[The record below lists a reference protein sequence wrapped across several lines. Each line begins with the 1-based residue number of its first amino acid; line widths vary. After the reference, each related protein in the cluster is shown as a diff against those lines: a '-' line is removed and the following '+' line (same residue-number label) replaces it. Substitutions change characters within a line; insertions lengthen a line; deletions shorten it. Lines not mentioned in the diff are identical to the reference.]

1 MELVVEMG
9 VKIRK
14 CVTIPIRTSYR
25 SVCNHPFLVVM
36 LLFLICLHR
45 VFPYVFSLLVT
56 ASPVFVCS
64 AVLLGTLLIFGQ
76 PNNIPEIEKEQKSSH
91 DIASLRTGVSRDGVV
106 VVERDGGFSFERFS
120 GKTREIADSSEAEDY
135 GGSVAYV
142 PLIDE
147 SLQHN
152 QSERRAVEDMEREI
166 DSKELESRRNIH
178 KEKVRRQGMTRGV
191 EAFEKQ
197 HSLVHK
203 VRHENREPFRK
214 GDHLEPSLNG
224 SCDDDADDDEA
235 SDTRSDSAESSSPD
249 ASMADILP
257 ILDELHPLLELEA
270 PHPALLFHDESDA
283 AHLSHDESDAA
294 SNMSNDGSND
304 TYEDVLNQRGEVEE
318 YGGDEE
324 EAQGGK
330 DDESKSA
337 IKWTEDDQK
346 NVMDLGNLELERN
359 QWLETLIARRRATK
373 SFCLTAEKNL
383 IDLDSSDNPFNV
395 TPLSTTRH
403 NPFDPSYDSSYESMG
418 LPPIPGSAPSILLPR
433 RNPFHLP
440 YEPNEEK
447 PDLKGDHFEQ
457 GFMTFHP
464 KDTFF
469 SRHESFSLGPSSF
482 GDAKK
487 ERQDFKWR
495 PVFVPEQLGSEGTSY
510 SSLQRQSSD
519 VSDSKLSSTAD
530 TESVS
535 SAADMDDR
543 KFSEQDFTKEAEV
556 ISNIYHAYDLV
567 GNGSQSSEDVDS
579 LEMERAGKREAQ
591 HDELEIK
598 LGKVENLEPSLSG
611 TGGSNPVEI
620 TNGIRS
626 KPRPF
631 KGDNS
636 SRSSLSSVSEI
647 DERFSDVR
655 KGGTT
660 SLEPRGDHATEFGIS
675 PQPPLEESESQFT
688 SVTLDDNQHKEP
700 IYDSSP
706 PESEKILSFDSI
718 SSDMQVEISKLVPLP
733 ASAGMR
739 DPSVEQDSDLHGES
753 KEKGPSEADVNL
765 PNTLDVKAAS
775 SNYSY
780 QNVPSKEKQP
790 TEQEKDVS
798 WSDKPRF
805 DDHSAPHEPA
815 IILPEPKKDSSTI
828 QDVNVLEV
836 REVQDMNSKP
846 TSSKEIASS
855 TIESGFQKP
864 TTTHNALKQV
874 SEGNVGELP
883 KPSDSKDG
891 SKKLETN
898 AVGTTNEIA
907 SSNTGSSAQETTTTQ
922 SALKEVS
929 ERNVSELPKQSN
941 SKDGSE
947 KVETIAVGSKN
958 EAASN
963 ITGSGVQEAITSDIA
978 LKQVSEGNVGELPKP
993 SDSKNGSAKVE
1004 TNAVEFKK
1012 HLSSSSTGSGTPETI
1027 TIDPTVKKVSE
1038 GNVGELPKP
1047 TNSKDGFAEVGTNAV
1062 VSTKEIASRST
1073 GSDVQETINTHTS
1086 LKQVSEGNLGGV
1098 PKQSDS
1104 EDGSTKIETNAVGS
1118 TKEVASS
1125 NAGSGVQGTITTH
1138 TALKQVS
1145 EGNAAELPKP
1155 SDSKDEST
1163 KTETNVVGSTKGV
1176 ASSNAESGVQENIT
1190 THSGSKQV
1198 SESNAG
1204 GLSKPANSK
1213 DESKKV
1219 GISAVDP
1226 TKEIA
1231 STITRSSVH
1240 QSVTTD
1246 PALKQVSE
1254 GNAGELPKPSDS
1266 KDESTKTETNVV
1278 GSTKGVASRNAEYGV
1293 QETITTHSGS
1303 KQVSDRNVGELPTPS
1318 NSKDGSEKIG
1328 PNAVGSTKEIASNN
1342 TGSSA
1347 DETITAHT
1355 ALKQVSEGNVGGL
1368 PKPSDS
1374 RDGQTKVGT
1383 SAVGSTKEVTS
1394 SNAGSGVQETS
1405 TIDTAL
1411 KQVSYGN
1418 VSELPKSSNS
1428 KDGSE
1433 NLGTSAVGSSKE
1445 ISSDNVG
1452 SGVQDTVTTQTALKQ
1467 VSESNL
1473 GELPK
1478 PSDSKDGSAKVG
1490 TNEVGST
1497 KEVASSS
1504 AGSGVQD
1511 AITTHTSSKQ
1521 VSECD
1526 LCELPKLSDQKVGS
1540 AKVGTTAGGSTKDI
1554 ALSNAGSGVNE
1565 TITTDTVLKQ
1575 VSEGNVSEVPKP
1587 SNSKDGS
1594 EKLGASAVDSTK
1606 AILSINPGCSVHE
1619 AIITDTALK
1628 QVSEGNVGG
1637 ELSKPL
1643 DSKDESTKVGSNAVS
1658 STEEVASTN
1667 AGSGVQE
1674 TISIHTDLKQVPE
1687 GNLRELP
1694 NPSNSKDEL
1703 TKVGI
1708 NAVGSSN
1715 EIALR
1720 NTESGVQE
1728 TITTHTALNQVS
1740 ESNVSELRKPSSSKD
1755 ASAAT
1760 VGTNA
1765 VGSTKDI
1772 ASSNTESG
1780 VPENITNT
1788 ALKQDSNGNVG
1799 EIPKPSDS
1807 KDGSTK
1813 VGTSA
1818 VGSTMETAS
1827 NNTGSG
1833 AQETI
1838 TTDAALK
1845 QVSEGNVSEVPKVP
1859 KPSNLNDGSTK
1870 VGTSTAGSPKEIG
1883 SSNTKS
1889 GVPGTMTNVDE
1900 PPKPS
1905 DLKDGSTKVGT
1916 IVVGSTKDIASSN
1929 TGPGVQDTI
1938 TTHTAF
1944 KEVSNGNAGEPPK
1957 PSDSKDGSTK
1967 EGTNAVGSTKE
1978 IASSNVST
1986 NTALKQV
1993 SDGN

>member
-76 PNNIPEIEKEQKSSH
+76 PNNLPEIEKEQKSSH

-135 GGSVAYV
+135 DGGSVAYV

-203 VRHENREPFRK
+203 VRHENRERFRK

-224 SCDDDADDDEA
+224 SCDDDADDDEG

-257 ILDELHPLLELEA
+257 ILDELHPLLDLEA
-270 PHPALLFHDESDA
+270 PHPALLSHDESDA

-294 SNMSNDGSND
+294 SNMSNDGSNE

-346 NVMDLGNLELERN
+346 NVMDLRNLELERN

-543 KFSEQDFTKEAEV
+543 KFSEQDFAKEAEV

-567 GNGSQSSEDVDS
+567 GHGSQSSEDVDS

-591 HDELEIK
+591 RDELEIK

-620 TNGIRS
+620 TNDIRS

-660 SLEPRGDHATEFGIS
+660 SLEPRGDHAAEFGIS

-688 SVTLDDNQHKEP
+688 SVMMDDNQHKEP

-706 PESEKILSFDSI
+706 PESEKVLSFDSI

-739 DPSVEQDSDLHGES
+739 DPVEQDSDLHGES
-753 KEKGPSEADVNL
+753 REKGPSEVDVNL
-765 PNTLDVKAAS
+765 PKTLD
-775 SNYSY
+775 
-780 QNVPSKEKQP
+780 
-790 TEQEKDVS
+790 
-798 WSDKPRF
+798 
-805 DDHSAPHEPA
+805 EPA

-978 LKQVSEGNVGELPKP
+978 MKQVSEGNVGELPKP

-1004 TNAVEFKK
+1004 TNAVKSKK

-1062 VSTKEIASRST
+1062 GSSKEIASRST
-1073 GSDVQETINTHTS
+1073 GSDVQETINTYTS
-1086 LKQVSEGNLGGV
+1086 LKQVSEGNLGEV

-1145 EGNAAELPKP
+1145 KGNAAELPKP
-1155 SDSKDEST
+1155 SDSKDESA
-1163 KTETNVVGSTKGV
+1163 KTETNVVGSTKVV
-1176 ASSNAESGVQENIT
+1176 ASSNAESGVQETIT

-1266 KDESTKTETNVV
+1266 KDGLTKIETNAA
-1278 GSTKGVASRNAEYGV
+1278 GSTEEVASSNAEYGV

-1374 RDGQTKVGT
+1374 KDGQTKVGT

-1394 SNAGSGVQETS
+1394 SNAGSGVQETG

-1418 VSELPKSSNS
+1418 VSELPKPSNS

-1433 NLGTSAVGSSKE
+1433 NLGTSAASKE

-1452 SGVQDTVTTQTALKQ
+1452 SGVQDTVTTQSALKQ

-1521 VSECD
+1521 VSEGD

-1540 AKVGTTAGGSTKDI
+1540 
-1554 ALSNAGSGVNE
+1554 
-1565 TITTDTVLKQ
+1565 LKQ
-1575 VSEGNVSEVPKP
+1575 
-1587 SNSKDGS
+1587 
-1594 EKLGASAVDSTK
+1594 
-1606 AILSINPGCSVHE
+1606 I
-1619 AIITDTALK
+1619 
-1628 QVSEGNVGG
+1628 SEGNVGG

-1929 TGPGVQDTI
+1929 TGSGVQDTI

-1986 NTALKQV
+1986 DTALKQV

>member
-1 MELVVEMG
+1 MGLVVEMG

-25 SVCNHPFLVVM
+25 SACNHPFLVAIV
-36 LLFLICLHR
+36 LFLICLHR
-45 VFPYVFSLLVT
+45 AFPYVFSLLVT
-56 ASPVFVCS
+56 AFPVFVCS

-91 DIASLRTGVSRDGVV
+91 DIASLRTRVSRDGVV
-106 VVERDGGFSFERFS
+106 GVKRDGGFSFERFS

-178 KEKVRRQGMTRGV
+178 KEKVRNQGMTRDV

-203 VRHENREPFRK
+203 LRHENREPFRK
-214 GDHLEPSLNG
+214 GDHLVPSLNG
-224 SCDDDADDDEA
+224 SGDDEA
-235 SDTRSDSAESSSPD
+235 SDTGSDGSESSSPD

-257 ILDELHPLLELEA
+257 ILDELHPLLDLEA
-270 PHPALLFHDESDA
+270 PHPALLFHDGSDAAHVSHDESDA
-283 AHLSHDESDAA
+283 AHMSHDESDAA
-294 SNMSNDGSND
+294 SNKSNDGSNES
-304 TYEDVLNQRGEVEE
+304 YEDVVNQRGEIEE
-318 YGGDEE
+318 DGGDEE

-346 NVMDLGNLELERN
+346 NVMDLRNLELERN

-373 SFCLTAEKNL
+373 SFSLTAEKNL

-495 PVFVPEQLGSEGTSY
+495 PVFVPERLGSEGTSY

-567 GNGSQSSEDVDS
+567 GHGSQSSEDVDS
-579 LEMERAGKREAQ
+579 LETERAGKREAQ
-591 HDELEIK
+591 HDEVEIK

-620 TNGIRS
+620 TNDIRS
-626 KPRPF
+626 KPGQF

-647 DERFSDVR
+647 DERFSDVK
-655 KGGTT
+655 KGGTR
-660 SLEPRGDHATEFGIS
+660 SLEPRGDHAAEFGIS
-675 PQPPLEESESQFT
+675 PQPPLEESESQFM
-688 SVTLDDNQHKEP
+688 SGMLDDNQHKEP
-700 IYDSSP
+700 IYDSSS

-718 SSDMQVEISKLVPLP
+718 SSDMQAEISKLVPLP

-765 PNTLDVKAAS
+765 PKNLDVKAAS

-805 DDHSAPHEPA
+805 DDLSALHEPA

-828 QDVNVLEV
+828 QDVN
-836 REVQDMNSKP
+836 
-846 TSSKEIASS
+846 
-855 TIESGFQKP
+855 
-864 TTTHNALKQV
+864 QV

-898 AVGTTNEIA
+898 AVGTTKEIA
-907 SSNTGSSAQETTTTQ
+907 SSNT
-922 SALKEVS
+922 
-929 ERNVSELPKQSN
+929 
-941 SKDGSE
+941 GSE

-963 ITGSGVQEAITSDIA
+963 ITGSGVQGAITSDIA

-993 SDSKNGSAKVE
+993 SDSKKGSAKEE
-1004 TNAVEFKK
+1004 TNAVESKK
-1012 HLSSSSTGSGTPETI
+1012 QISSSNTGSGTPETI

-1047 TNSKDGFAEVGTNAV
+1047 SNSKDGFAEVGTKAV
-1062 VSTKEIASRST
+1062 GSTKEIASRTT
-1073 GSDVQETINTHTS
+1073 GSDVQETISTHTS
-1086 LKQVSEGNLGGV
+1086 LKQVSEGNLGEV

-1104 EDGSTKIETNAVGS
+1104 EDGSTNIETNAVGS

-1125 NAGSGVQGTITTH
+1125 NAGSGVQ
-1138 TALKQVS
+1138 
-1145 EGNAAELPKP
+1145 
-1155 SDSKDEST
+1155 
-1163 KTETNVVGSTKGV
+1163 
-1176 ASSNAESGVQENIT
+1176 
-1190 THSGSKQV
+1190 
-1198 SESNAG
+1198 
-1204 GLSKPANSK
+1204 
-1213 DESKKV
+1213 
-1219 GISAVDP
+1219 
-1226 TKEIA
+1226 
-1231 STITRSSVH
+1231 
-1240 QSVTTD
+1240 
-1246 PALKQVSE
+1246 
-1254 GNAGELPKPSDS
+1254 
-1266 KDESTKTETNVV
+1266 
-1278 GSTKGVASRNAEYGV
+1278 
-1293 QETITTHSGS
+1293 
-1303 KQVSDRNVGELPTPS
+1303 
-1318 NSKDGSEKIG
+1318 
-1328 PNAVGSTKEIASNN
+1328 
-1342 TGSSA
+1342 
-1347 DETITAHT
+1347 
-1355 ALKQVSEGNVGGL
+1355 
-1368 PKPSDS
+1368 
-1374 RDGQTKVGT
+1374 
-1383 SAVGSTKEVTS
+1383 
-1394 SNAGSGVQETS
+1394 ETS

-1411 KQVSYGN
+1411 KQVSDGN
-1418 VSELPKSSNS
+1418 VSELPKPSNS

-1433 NLGTSAVGSSKE
+1433 NLGTSAAGSSKE

-1478 PSDSKDGSAKVG
+1478 PPDSKDGLAKVG
-1490 TNEVGST
+1490 TSEVGST
-1497 KEVASSS
+1497 NEVASSS

-1511 AITTHTSSKQ
+1511 TITTHTSSKQ
-1521 VSECD
+1521 VSEGD

-1565 TITTDTVLKQ
+1565 TFPTATALKQ
-1575 VSEGNVSEVPKP
+1575 VSEGNVSELPKP

-1594 EKLGASAVDSTK
+1594 EKLGTSAVDSTK
-1606 AILSINPGCSVHE
+1606 AIASINPGSSVHE
-1619 AIITDTALK
+1619 AITTDTALK
-1628 QVSEGNVGG
+1628 QVSKGNVGG
-1637 ELSKPL
+1637 ELSKPP
-1643 DSKDESTKVGSNAVS
+1643 DSKDESTKVGSNAVG
-1658 STEEVASTN
+1658 STEEIASTN

-1674 TISIHTDLKQVPE
+1674 TISTHTDLKEVPE
-1687 GNLRELP
+1687 GNLCELP
-1694 NPSNSKDEL
+1694 KPSISKDEL
-1703 TKVGI
+1703 TKVGT

-1720 NTESGVQE
+1720 NTES
-1728 TITTHTALNQVS
+1728 
-1740 ESNVSELRKPSSSKD
+1740 D
-1755 ASAAT
+1755 
-1760 VGTNA
+1760 
-1765 VGSTKDI
+1765 DI

-1788 ALKQDSNGNVG
+1788 ALKHDSNGNIG

-1845 QVSEGNVSEVPKVP
+1845 QVSEGNVREVPKVP
-1859 KPSNLNDGSTK
+1859 KPSNLNDGSTE
-1870 VGTSTAGSPKEIG
+1870 VGTSAAGSTKEIG

-1889 GVPGTMTNVDE
+1889 GVPDAMTNVGE
-1900 PPKPS
+1900 LPKPS

-1916 IVVGSTKDIASSN
+1916 YVVGSTKDIASSN
-1929 TGPGVQDTI
+1929 TGSGVQDTI

-1944 KEVSNGNAGEPPK
+1944 KEVSDCNAGELPK

-1978 IASSNVST
+1978 IPSRNVST
-1986 NTALKQV
+1986 DTALKQV

>member
-1 MELVVEMG
+1 MGLVVEMG

-25 SVCNHPFLVVM
+25 SACNHPFLVAIV
-36 LLFLICLHR
+36 LFLICLHR
-45 VFPYVFSLLVT
+45 AFPYVFSLLVT
-56 ASPVFVCS
+56 AFPVFVCS

-91 DIASLRTGVSRDGVV
+91 DIASLRTRVSRDGVV
-106 VVERDGGFSFERFS
+106 GVKRDGGFSFERFS

-178 KEKVRRQGMTRGV
+178 KEKVRNQGMTRDV

-203 VRHENREPFRK
+203 LRHENREPFRK
-214 GDHLEPSLNG
+214 GDHLVPSLNG
-224 SCDDDADDDEA
+224 SGDDEA
-235 SDTRSDSAESSSPD
+235 SDTGSDGAESSSPD

-257 ILDELHPLLELEA
+257 ILDELHPLLDLEA
-270 PHPALLFHDESDA
+270 PHPAHMSHDESDA
-283 AHLSHDESDAA
+283 AHMSHDESDAA
-294 SNMSNDGSND
+294 SNKSNDGSNES
-304 TYEDVLNQRGEVEE
+304 YEDVVNQRGETEE
-318 YGGDEE
+318 DGGDEE

-337 IKWTEDDQK
+337 IKWTADDQK
-346 NVMDLGNLELERN
+346 NVMDLRNLELERN

-373 SFCLTAEKNL
+373 SFSLTAETNL

-495 PVFVPEQLGSEGTSY
+495 PVFVPERLGSEGTSY

-567 GNGSQSSEDVDS
+567 GHGSQSSEDVDS
-579 LEMERAGKREAQ
+579 LETERAGKREAQ
-591 HDELEIK
+591 HDEVEIK

-620 TNGIRS
+620 TNDIRS
-626 KPRPF
+626 KPGQF

-647 DERFSDVR
+647 DERFSDVK
-655 KGGTT
+655 KGGTR
-660 SLEPRGDHATEFGIS
+660 SLEPRGDHAAEFGIS
-675 PQPPLEESESQFT
+675 PQPPLEESESQFM
-688 SVTLDDNQHKEP
+688 SGMLDDNQHKEP
-700 IYDSSP
+700 IYDSSS

-718 SSDMQVEISKLVPLP
+718 SSDMQAEISKLVPLP

-765 PNTLDVKAAS
+765 PKNLDVKAAS

-790 TEQEKDVS
+790 TEQEKDMS

-805 DDHSAPHEPA
+805 DDLSALHEPA

-836 REVQDMNSKP
+836 REVRDMNSKP

-855 TIESGFQKP
+855 TIESGVQKP
-864 TTTHNALKQV
+864 TTTHTALKQV

-898 AVGTTNEIA
+898 AVGTTKEIA
-907 SSNTGSSAQETTTTQ
+907 SSNT
-922 SALKEVS
+922 
-929 ERNVSELPKQSN
+929 
-941 SKDGSE
+941 GSE

-963 ITGSGVQEAITSDIA
+963 ITGSGVQGAITSDIA

-993 SDSKNGSAKVE
+993 SDSKNGSAKEE
-1004 TNAVEFKK
+1004 TNAVESKK
-1012 HLSSSSTGSGTPETI
+1012 QISSSNTGSGTPETI

-1047 TNSKDGFAEVGTNAV
+1047 SNSKDGFAEVGTKAV
-1062 VSTKEIASRST
+1062 GSTKEIASRTT
-1073 GSDVQETINTHTS
+1073 GSDVQETISTHTS
-1086 LKQVSEGNLGGV
+1086 LKQVSEGNLGEV

-1104 EDGSTKIETNAVGS
+1104 EDGSTNIETNAVGS

-1125 NAGSGVQGTITTH
+1125 NAGSGVQ
-1138 TALKQVS
+1138 
-1145 EGNAAELPKP
+1145 
-1155 SDSKDEST
+1155 
-1163 KTETNVVGSTKGV
+1163 
-1176 ASSNAESGVQENIT
+1176 
-1190 THSGSKQV
+1190 
-1198 SESNAG
+1198 
-1204 GLSKPANSK
+1204 
-1213 DESKKV
+1213 
-1219 GISAVDP
+1219 
-1226 TKEIA
+1226 
-1231 STITRSSVH
+1231 
-1240 QSVTTD
+1240 
-1246 PALKQVSE
+1246 
-1254 GNAGELPKPSDS
+1254 
-1266 KDESTKTETNVV
+1266 
-1278 GSTKGVASRNAEYGV
+1278 
-1293 QETITTHSGS
+1293 
-1303 KQVSDRNVGELPTPS
+1303 
-1318 NSKDGSEKIG
+1318 
-1328 PNAVGSTKEIASNN
+1328 
-1342 TGSSA
+1342 
-1347 DETITAHT
+1347 
-1355 ALKQVSEGNVGGL
+1355 
-1368 PKPSDS
+1368 
-1374 RDGQTKVGT
+1374 
-1383 SAVGSTKEVTS
+1383 
-1394 SNAGSGVQETS
+1394 ETS

-1411 KQVSYGN
+1411 KQVSDGN
-1418 VSELPKSSNS
+1418 VSELPKPSNS

-1433 NLGTSAVGSSKE
+1433 NLGTSAAGSSKE

-1478 PSDSKDGSAKVG
+1478 PPDSKDGLAKVG
-1490 TNEVGST
+1490 TSEVGST
-1497 KEVASSS
+1497 NEVASSS

-1511 AITTHTSSKQ
+1511 TITTHTSSKQ
-1521 VSECD
+1521 VSEGD

-1565 TITTDTVLKQ
+1565 TFTTATALKQ
-1575 VSEGNVSEVPKP
+1575 VSEGNVSELPKP

-1594 EKLGASAVDSTK
+1594 EKLGTSAVDSTK
-1606 AILSINPGCSVHE
+1606 AIASINPGSSVHE
-1619 AIITDTALK
+1619 AITTDTALK
-1628 QVSEGNVGG
+1628 QVSKGNVGG
-1637 ELSKPL
+1637 ELSKPP
-1643 DSKDESTKVGSNAVS
+1643 DSKDESTKVGSNAVG
-1658 STEEVASTN
+1658 STEEITSTN

-1674 TISIHTDLKQVPE
+1674 TISTHTDLKEVPE
-1687 GNLRELP
+1687 GNLCELP
-1694 NPSNSKDEL
+1694 KLSISKDEL
-1703 TKVGI
+1703 TKVGT

-1720 NTESGVQE
+1720 NTESDVQE
-1728 TITTHTALNQVS
+1728 TITTHTALNKVS
-1740 ESNVSELRKPSSSKD
+1740 ESNVSELPKPSSSKD

-1788 ALKQDSNGNVG
+1788 ALKHDSNGNIG

-1845 QVSEGNVSEVPKVP
+1845 QVSEGNVREVPKVP
-1859 KPSNLNDGSTK
+1859 KPSNLNDGSTE
-1870 VGTSTAGSPKEIG
+1870 VGTSAAGSTKEIG
-1883 SSNTKS
+1883 SSNTKY
-1889 GVPGTMTNVDE
+1889 GVPDAMTNAGE
-1900 PPKPS
+1900 LPKPS

-1916 IVVGSTKDIASSN
+1916 NVVGSTKDIASSN
-1929 TGPGVQDTI
+1929 TGSGVQDTI

-1944 KEVSNGNAGEPPK
+1944 KEVSDCNAGELPK

-1978 IASSNVST
+1978 IPSRNVST
-1986 NTALKQV
+1986 DTALKQV

>member
-1 MELVVEMG
+1 MGLVVEMG

-14 CVTIPIRTSYR
+14 YVTIPIRTSYR
-25 SVCNHPFLVVM
+25 SVCNHPFLVAM

-91 DIASLRTGVSRDGVV
+91 DIVSLRTGVSRDGDV
-106 VVERDGGFSFERFS
+106 VVERDGGLSFERFS

-178 KEKVRRQGMTRGV
+178 KEKLRNRGMTRGV

-224 SCDDDADDDEA
+224 SGDDEA
-235 SDTRSDSAESSSPD
+235 SDTGSDRAESSSPD

-257 ILDELHPLLELEA
+257 ILDELHPLLDLEG
-270 PHPALLFHDESDA
+270 PHPAHLFHDESDA
-283 AHLSHDESDAA
+283 ADMSHDESDAA
-294 SNMSNDGSND
+294 SNKSNDGSNE
-304 TYEDVLNQRGEVEE
+304 TYEDVVNQHGEVEE
-318 YGGDEE
+318 DGGDEE

-346 NVMDLGNLELERN
+346 NVMDLKNLELERN

-373 SFCLTAEKNL
+373 SFSLTAEKNL
-383 IDLDSSDNPFNV
+383 IDLDSSDHPFNV

-403 NPFDPSYDSSYESMG
+403 NPFDPSYDSSYENMG

-482 GDAKK
+482 GDAKN

-495 PVFVPEQLGSEGTSY
+495 PVFVPERLGSEGTSY

-567 GNGSQSSEDVDS
+567 GHGSQSSEDVDS

-611 TGGSNPVEI
+611 TGGSNPVVI
-620 TNGIRS
+620 TNDVRS

-660 SLEPRGDHATEFGIS
+660 SLEPRGDHAAEFGIS
-675 PQPPLEESESQFT
+675 PQPPLEESESQFM
-688 SVTLDDNQHKEP
+688 SGMLDENQHKEP

-718 SSDMQVEISKLVPLP
+718 SSDMQAEISTLVPLP
-733 ASAGMR
+733 APAGMR

-765 PNTLDVKAAS
+765 PKNLDVKAAS
-775 SNYSY
+775 SNSSY

-805 DDHSAPHEPA
+805 DDHSALHEPA

-836 REVQDMNSKP
+836 REDQDMNSKP
-846 TSSKEIASS
+846 ISSKEIASS

-864 TTTHNALKQV
+864 TTTHTALKQV

-898 AVGTTNEIA
+898 AASTTKEIA
-907 SSNTGSSAQETTTTQ
+907 SSNTGSSAQETTPTQ

-978 LKQVSEGNVGELPKP
+978 LKQVSEGDVGELPKS

-1004 TNAVEFKK
+1004 TNAVESKK
-1012 HLSSSSTGSGTPETI
+1012 QISSSNTGSGTPETI

-1047 TNSKDGFAEVGTNAV
+1047 SNSKYGFAEVGTNAV
-1062 VSTKEIASRST
+1062 GCTKEIASRSI
-1073 GSDVQETINTHTS
+1073 GSDVQETISTHTS
-1086 LKQVSEGNLGGV
+1086 LKQVSEGNLGEV

-1104 EDGSTKIETNAVGS
+1104 EDGLTKIETNAVGS

-1125 NAGSGVQGTITTH
+1125 NPGSGVQGTITTH

-1145 EGNAAELPKP
+1145 ERNAAELPKP

-1176 ASSNAESGVQENIT
+1176 ASSNAESGVQETIT
-1190 THSGSKQV
+1190 THSGLKQV

-1213 DESKKV
+1213 DESEKV
-1219 GISAVDP
+1219 GTNAVDP

-1231 STITRSSVH
+1231 STITGYSVH

-1254 GNAGELPKPSDS
+1254 GNVGELPKPSDS
-1266 KDESTKTETNVV
+1266 KDGSTKIETNAV
-1278 GSTKGVASRNAEYGV
+1278 GSTNGVASSNAESGV
-1293 QETITTHSGS
+1293 QKTITTHSGS
-1303 KQVSDRNVGELPTPS
+1303 KQVSETNVGELPTPS
-1318 NSKDGSEKIG
+1318 NSKDGSENIG
-1328 PNAVGSTKEIASNN
+1328 PNAVSSTKEIASNN

-1374 RDGQTKVGT
+1374 KDGQTKAGT
-1383 SAVGSTKEVTS
+1383 SAVGSTKDVTS

-1411 KQVSYGN
+1411 KQVSDGN
-1418 VSELPKSSNS
+1418 VNELPKPSNS

-1433 NLGTSAVGSSKE
+1433 NLVTSAAGSSKE

-1478 PSDSKDGSAKVG
+1478 PPDSKDRLAKVG
-1490 TNEVGST
+1490 TSEVDST
-1497 KEVASSS
+1497 NEVASSS

-1511 AITTHTSSKQ
+1511 TITTHTSSKQ
-1521 VSECD
+1521 VSEGD

-1565 TITTDTVLKQ
+1565 TFTTDTALKP
-1575 VSEGNVSEVPKP
+1575 VSEGNVSELPKP

-1594 EKLGASAVDSTK
+1594 EKLGTSAVDSTK
-1606 AILSINPGCSVHE
+1606 ALASINPGSSVHE
-1619 AIITDTALK
+1619 AITTDTALK
-1628 QVSEGNVGG
+1628 QVSKGNVGG
-1637 ELSKPL
+1637 ELSNSKPP
-1643 DSKDESTKVGSNAVS
+1643 DSEDESTKVGSNAVG
-1658 STEEVASTN
+1658 STKEVASTN
-1667 AGSGVQE
+1667 AGSGVRE
-1674 TISIHTDLKQVPE
+1674 TISTHTDLKQVPE
-1687 GNLRELP
+1687 GNLHEVP
-1694 NPSNSKDEL
+1694 KPSISKDEL
-1703 TKVGI
+1703 TKVRT

-1740 ESNVSELRKPSSSKD
+1740 ESNVSELPKPSSSKD
-1755 ASAAT
+1755 ASAET

-1765 VGSTKDI
+1765 LGSTKDI

-1780 VPENITNT
+1780 VPENITST

-1833 AQETI
+1833 AQKTV

-1859 KPSNLNDGSTK
+1859 NSNLNDGSTE
-1870 VGTSTAGSPKEIG
+1870 VGTSAAGSTKEIG

-1889 GVPGTMTNVDE
+1889 GVPDTMTNVGE
-1900 PPKPS
+1900 LAKPS

-1916 IVVGSTKDIASSN
+1916 NVVGSTKDIASSN
-1929 TGPGVQDTI
+1929 TESGVQDTI
-1938 TTHTAF
+1938 TTHTTF
-1944 KEVSNGNAGEPPK
+1944 EEVSDDNAGKLPK
-1957 PSDSKDGSTK
+1957 PSDSKGGSTK
-1967 EGTNAVGSTKE
+1967 EGTNAMGSTKE
-1978 IASSNVST
+1978 IA
-1986 NTALKQV
+1986 
-1993 SDGN
+1993 